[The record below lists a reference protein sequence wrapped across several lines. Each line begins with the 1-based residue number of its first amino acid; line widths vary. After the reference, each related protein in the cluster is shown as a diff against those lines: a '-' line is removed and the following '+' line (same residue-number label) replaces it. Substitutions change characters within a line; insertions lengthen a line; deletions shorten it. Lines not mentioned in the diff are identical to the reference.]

1 MVSTFPHEPEIAN
14 FNERTSSRFQ
24 WINKGSWVNQKK
36 RKKKGRE
43 WRDQKHSLPSV
54 EGKKRELNWG
64 TQCSTEKERI
74 CAHKKPRMSQACK
87 IMGPISTK

>member
-1 MVSTFPHEPEIAN
+1 MKEQAPDSSESTRALEW
-14 FNERTSSRFQ
+14 T
-24 WINKGSWVNQKK
+24 KK
-36 RKKKGRE
+36 KERKKAGSEGTKNI
-43 WRDQKHSLPSV
+43 LPSV